1 MASKSDSLFD
11 FLWEHWIKLKW
22 FFAKAWKCLYR
33 VNENSC
39 QTCVLTHRW
48 NHLKI
53 SYFATKNCTQI
64 SKPLCAGQ
72 SRRKKNRSQKI
83 KSTKNVMPKAN
94 KKKATALLWNI
105 HIVIPVFHE
114 IIKSL
119 IPLCVPQLAWLM
131 LLCSCRNADHSS
143 LLFRH

>member
-1 MASKSDSLFD
+1 MAFLTFYENTEYSWND
-11 FLWEHWIKLKW
+11 FLPKHGNVFIEW
-22 FFAKAWKCLYR
+22 
-33 VNENSC
+33 
-39 QTCVLTHRW
+39 T
-48 NHLKI
+48 KI
-53 SYFATKNCTQI
+53 SARPAFWLIAEIIWKFHI
-64 SKPLCAGQ
+64 SQPKIVHKSRNLCA
-72 SRRKKNRSQKI
+72 RDKAEEKNRSQKI

-119 IPLCVPQLAWLM
+119 IQLCVLQLSWLI